1 MIRRVFQSPDDA
13 CAICLDPLDVGGP
26 VTLSC
31 GHQFHASCIFRLSAN
46 QCALCRCVGSLPVQ
60 GVMND
65 AVYKENQALR
75 GMLTGELKLRIQAQ
89 CARESELKLQID
101 TDVLRLRTQKH
112 YELELKLQRDADALR
127 LRIQAQSARELKLKL
142 QRDAENH
149 ALKLRSEAVSVRELK
164 LKSGSNVL
172 KLRTKTPSA
181 REHELELKLQNE
193 KLRHERT
200 EFLLQVVNGHFKK
213 LVVRSDHLDRFLE
226 EKIQGFECE

>member
-26 VTLSC
+26 LTLSC

-75 GMLTGELKLRIQAQ
+75 GMLTGELQLRIQAQ
-89 CARESELKLQID
+89 YARESELKLQID

-112 YELELKLQRDADALR
+112 YELELKLQRDADALK

-226 EKIQGFECE
+226 ERIQGFECE

>member
-26 VTLSC
+26 LTLSC

-75 GMLTGELKLRIQAQ
+75 GMLTGELQLRIQAQ
-89 CARESELKLQID
+89 YARESELKLQID
-101 TDVLRLRTQKH
+101 TDVLKLRTQKH
-112 YELELKLQRDADALR
+112 YELELKLQRDADALRLRIQAQYESELKLQRDADALR

-149 ALKLRSEAVSVRELK
+149 AL
-164 LKSGSNVL
+164 N
-172 KLRTKTPSA
+172 T
-181 REHELELKLQNE
+181 
-193 KLRHERT
+193 
-200 EFLLQVVNGHFKK
+200 
-213 LVVRSDHLDRFLE
+213 
-226 EKIQGFECE
+226 